1 MQAKIIKTETEYD
14 QALSRI
20 DELMDALPDTGEGDE
35 LELLVTLVEIYE
47 KQMYAIDLPDAI
59 NAIKFRM
66 EQQELIQ
73 KDIVPFIGSKS
84 KVSEV
89 LSGKRPLSLSMIRKL
104 HKGLGIPL
112 DALMQEDNA
121 QLFETPELQHRE
133 SYLQTDHILPQLYA
147 TQYASVALPIPA

>member
-14 QALSRI
+14 QVLSRI
-20 DELMDALPDTGEGDE
+20 DELMDALPDTEEGNE
-35 LELLVTLVEIYE
+35 LELLVTLVEIYK
-47 KQMYAIDLPDAI
+47 KQMYAIDLLDAI

-73 KDIVPFIGSKS
+73 

-104 HKGLGIPL
+104 HKGLGILL

-121 QLFETPELQHRE
+121 
-133 SYLQTDHILPQLYA
+133 QLYA

>member
-20 DELMDALPDTGEGDE
+20 DKLMDALPNTGEGDE

-59 NAIKFRM
+59 SAIKFRM

-73 KDIVPFIGSKS
+73 KDLVPFIGSKS

-104 HKGLGIPL
+104 HKGLGVPL

-121 QLFETPELQHRE
+121 QLSETTEVLYGKNLLP
-133 SYLQTDHILPQLYA
+133 TDHILPQLYV
-147 TQYASVALPIPA
+147 TQYASVALPVPA

>member
-20 DELMDALPDTGEGDE
+20 DELMDALPDTAEGHE

-59 NAIKFRM
+59 SAIKFRM

-73 KDIVPFIGSKS
+73 KDLVPFIGSKS

-89 LSGKRPLSLSMIRKL
+89 LSGKRSLSLSMIRRL
-104 HKGLGIPL
+104 HEGLDIPL
-112 DALMQEDNA
+112 DALMQESNA
-121 QLFETPELQHRE
+121 QLSERSEELRRE
-133 SYLQTDHILPQLYA
+133 SPHPTGNILPQLYA
-147 TQYASVALPIPA
+147 TQYASVALPVSA